1 MALKISFPTNYYK
14 LFEKHHSDHMDDD
27 ITLGAYMEGI
37 PLPSNASHYGFCESA
52 AAIYPCTQQL
62 IARLGAI
69 LGPGK
74 AGMLKLSLKMDG
86 DDVVST
92 VNCVHEI
99 LTHLQRVHEDNS
111 VLADEISRLQSN
123 NRAKDTRIER
133 TNDAHDKQLRELT
146 FSLQAAKSL
155 ENELRGTITNLK
167 QELRSLTTSYD
178 DLNRRYKQLE
188 HAKRKVICENEAL
201 TDRLRSYLGMGGGVG
216 GLRLG
221 NPDNS
226 DLVNLLCPGNPKQ
239 SQQQIQGGSSMD
251 EQSVVVIQNYR
262 NAIRQLDSEL
272 RSLHF
277 EVLEDRS
284 IYDKAPLQFDK
295 PELCTKAA
303 KSLATDI
310 RKALRDNSRTKQID
324 SNEQDSSEQIVAS
337 LKAVIQEQKGV
348 IEQLTKAAQRAL
360 AGVSTSTQLQENL
373 AAERLM
379 LEVQKRNLKTQ
390 EQDAERLKAMM
401 ENIVFDLTE

>member
-1 MALKISFPTNYYK
+1 M
-14 LFEKHHSDHMDDD
+14 
-27 ITLGAYMEGI
+27 TLGAYIDGI
-37 PLPSNASHYGFCESA
+37 PLPDKVSHSGFCESA
-52 AAIYPCTQQL
+52 AAVYPCTQQL
-62 IARLGAI
+62 IARLGAL

-74 AGMLKLSLKMDG
+74 AGMLRLSLKMDG

-92 VNCVHEI
+92 VNCVHEV
-99 LTHLQRVHEDNS
+99 LKQLQRVQEDNS

-123 NRAKDTRIER
+123 NRAKDTRLER

-146 FSLQAAKSL
+146 FSLQGAKAL

-167 QELRSLTTSYD
+167 QELRSLTASYD
-178 DLNRRYKQLE
+178 DLTRRYKQLE
-188 HAKRKVICENEAL
+188 HAKRKVICENKAL

-216 GLRLG
+216 GLRLD

-226 DLVNLLCPGNPKQ
+226 DLFNLLCPDNPKQ
-239 SQQQIQGGSSMD
+239 SQQQAQGKQSVD
-251 EQSVVVIQNYR
+251 EQSTITIQNYR

-277 EVLEDRS
+277 EVLEDRG

-295 PELCTKAA
+295 PELCAKTA
-303 KSLATDI
+303 KSLASDI
-310 RKALRDNSRTKQID
+310 RKALRDSSKTQRT
-324 SNEQDSSEQIVAS
+324 NAYEQDSSDQLVTS
-337 LKAVIQEQKGV
+337 LRVVIQEQKTV

-360 AGVSTSTQLQENL
+360 TDVSSHAQLQEEL
-373 AAERLM
+373 AAEKLV

-401 ENIVFDLTE
+401 QNIVFDLTEQNPKIQTQ

>member
-1 MALKISFPTNYYK
+1 
-14 LFEKHHSDHMDDD
+14 MDDD

-37 PLPSNASHYGFCESA
+37 PLPSGASHYGFCESA
-52 AAIYPCTQQL
+52 AAVYPCTQQL
-62 IARLGAI
+62 IARLATL

-86 DDVVST
+86 DDVVAT
-92 VNCVHEI
+92 VNCVHEV
-99 LTHLQRVHEDNS
+99 LKQLQRVQEDNS

-146 FSLQAAKSL
+146 FSLQGAKAL
-155 ENELRGTITNLK
+155 ENELRGTISSLK

-178 DLNRRYKQLE
+178 DLTRRYKQLE

-221 NPDNS
+221 NNDSS
-226 DLVNLLCPGNPKQ
+226 DLVNLLCPDNPKQ
-239 SQQQIQGGSSMD
+239 SQQQAQGKQPVD
-251 EQSVVVIQNYR
+251 EQSAVTIQNYR
-262 NAIRQLDSEL
+262 NTVRQLDSEL

-295 PELCTKAA
+295 PELCAKAA
-303 KSLATDI
+303 KSLASDI
-310 RKALRDNSRTKQID
+310 RKALRDHSRNRQAD
-324 SNEQDSSEQIVAS
+324 SCEQDSSEKIVTS
-337 LKAVIQEQKGV
+337 LKAVIQEQKVV

-360 AGVSTSTQLQENL
+360 TGVSAHTQLQEDL
-373 AAERLM
+373 AAEKLV
-379 LEVQKRNLKTQ
+379 LEVQKRNLKSQ

-401 ENIVFDLTE
+401 QNLVFDLTG

>member
-1 MALKISFPTNYYK
+1 
-14 LFEKHHSDHMDDD
+14 MDDD
-27 ITLGAYMEGI
+27 ITLGAYIDGI
-37 PLPSNASHYGFCESA
+37 PLPTNTLYYGFCESA

-62 IARLGAI
+62 VARLGTM
-69 LGPGK
+69 LGPAK
-74 AGMLKLSLKMDG
+74 AEMLKLSLKMDG

-99 LTHLQRVHEDNS
+99 LKHLQRVQEDNS
-111 VLADEISRLQSN
+111 ILADEIARLQSN

-155 ENELRGTITNLK
+155 ENELRSTITNLK

-226 DLVNLLCPGNPKQ
+226 DLINLLCPSNPKQ
-239 SQQQIQGGSSMD
+239 PKQQIQGGNSVD
-251 EQSVVVIQNYR
+251 EQSTILIQNYR

-295 PELCTKAA
+295 PELCTKTA
-303 KSLATDI
+303 KNLATDI
-310 RKALRDNSRTKQID
+310 RKALRDNNKTKQVD
-324 SNEQDSSEQIVAS
+324 SNEYDSSEQIVTS
-337 LKAVIQEQKGV
+337 LKLVIQEQKAV

-360 AGVSTSTQLQENL
+360 NGASTNIQLHENL

-390 EQDAERLKAMM
+390 EQDSERLKAMM
-401 ENIVFDLTE
+401 ENIVFDLSE